1 MGQNEALHKRRYQTM
16 CEEPHRAGSQARPVR
31 SSVFR
36 DSDRLLQEMVTLA
49 IYLLVILA
57 RALGGPCSPNKADVI
72 LVYCYPKTIITR
84 IPECP
89 YGWEVNQLALGGIC
103 YNGIHDS
110 GYYQFTIPDLSP
122 KNKSYCGTQSEF
134 KNPVYHFYNSIVSND
149 SSVIVKSQPV
159 NYSFTCTYNANYL
172 VNQAAFDQR
181 VATVHV
187 KNGSSG
193 SFESQLSLN
202 FYSNAKFSSIKE
214 APFVVETSEIGSDIF
229 AGVEAKGLSDRFK
242 VVLNNCWATPSSE
255 YFYQVHWP
263 LITKG
268 CATDYSILVH
278 ENGKTNRATFQ
289 FNAFRFRNIPKLS
302 KVWLHCETHVC
313 DSEKFSC
320 PVGGARRGAILTD
333 NKLLSY
339 YFEDAKTLY
348 EVFQRGVNISGNGNC
363 LGYRKPKQPYQW
375 LTYKQVSDR
384 TKYLGSG
391 LLQKGC
397 QPSSDQFIGIFAQ
410 NRPEWII
417 SEYACYTY
425 SMVAVPLYDTLGPEA
440 IVYIVNRADISVVI
454 CDTPA
459 KAEILLK
466 NCEDKKTPCLKTI
479 VLMDLFDKELKD
491 RGAKV
496 GIEILS
502 LQEVEPPKP
511 EDLSVVCFTSGT
523 TGNPKGAML
532 THQNV
537 VSNAAAFLRCT
548 ENTVECTS
556 SDIAISY
563 LPLAHMFE
571 RVVQAVVY
579 SCGAKVG
586 FFQGDIRLL
595 TDDMKTLKP
604 TLFPVVPRLLN
615 RVYDKI
621 QSGANSSVKRGLLK
635 FAAFMK
641 TAEIKQG
648 IIRNDSIW
656 DKLVFKKVQESM
668 GGRVRIMVTGAAPIS
683 PSVLT
688 FLRAALGCQIFEA
701 YGQTECS
708 AGSTFSMPGDWT
720 TGHVGAPLA
729 CNIIKL
735 DDVEEM
741 SYFSSNNEG
750 EVCIKGPNVFKG
762 YLKDPEK
769 TAEALDKDGWLHTGD
784 IGKWLPNGT
793 LKIIDRKKNI
803 FKLAQGEYIA
813 PEKIENVYI
822 ESAPVA
828 QVFVHGESLRSYLIG
843 IVVPDAEILPE
854 FAAKLGVK
862 GSFEELCKNPA
873 VKKAILDDMVRLGR
887 EAGLKSFEQVKDLY
901 IHTELFSIENGLLT
915 PTLKAKRGDV
925 VKFFQKEIEA
935 LYSSSQE

>member
-1 MGQNEALHKRRYQTM
+1 MIWI
-16 CEEPHRAGSQARPVR
+16 
-31 SSVFR
+31 
-36 DSDRLLQEMVTLA
+36 LQVLF
-49 IYLLVILA
+49 
-57 RALGGPCSPNKADVI
+57 SP
-72 LVYCYPKTIITR
+72 LP
-84 IPECP
+84 
-89 YGWEVNQLALGGIC
+89 
-103 YNGIHDS
+103 
-110 GYYQFTIPDLSP
+110 
-122 KNKSYCGTQSEF
+122 
-134 KNPVYHFYNSIVSND
+134 
-149 SSVIVKSQPV
+149 
-159 NYSFTCTYNANYL
+159 
-172 VNQAAFDQR
+172 
-181 VATVHV
+181 
-187 KNGSSG
+187 
-193 SFESQLSLN
+193 
-202 FYSNAKFSSIKE
+202 
-214 APFVVETSEIGSDIF
+214 
-229 AGVEAKGLSDRFK
+229 
-242 VVLNNCWATPSSE
+242 TPA
-255 YFYQVHWP
+255 
-263 LITKG
+263 LITLIAFGAVIFLWVISRPKPLLPPV
-268 CATDYSILVH
+268 DLNKQSIGI
-278 ENGKTNRATFQ
+278 E
-289 FNAFRFRNIPKLS
+289 
-302 KVWLHCETHVC
+302 
-313 DSEKFSC
+313 
-320 PVGGARRGAILTD
+320 GGARRGALLTD
-333 NKLLSY
+333 NNLLSY

-348 EVFQRGVNISGNGNC
+348 EVFQRGVHISGNGDC

-397 QPSSDQFIGIFAQ
+397 QPSSNQFIGIFAQ
-410 NRPEWII
+410 NRPEWVI

-440 IVYIVNRADISVVI
+440 IVYIVNKADISVVI

-459 KAEILLK
+459 KAEVLIK
-466 NCEDKKTPCLKTI
+466 NCEEKKTPCLKII

-491 RGAKV
+491 RGAEV

-502 LQEVEPPKP
+502 LQEVEELGKNNIREPVPPKP

-548 ENTVECTS
+548 ENTTECTS
-556 SDIAISY
+556 SDVAISY

-586 FFQGDIRLL
+586 FFQGDIKLL

-621 QSGANSSVKRGLLK
+621 QSGANTPVKRYLLN
-635 FAAFMK
+635 FAVFMK
-641 TAEIKQG
+641 MAEIKQG
-648 IIRNDSIW
+648 IIRNNSIW
-656 DKLVFKKVQESM
+656 DKLVFKKVQETM

-769 TAEALDKDGWLHTGD
+769 TAEAIDKDGWLHTGD

-822 ESAPVA
+822 RSAPVA
-828 QVFVHGESLRSYLIG
+828 QVFVHGESLRSFLIG
-843 IVVPDAEILPE
+843 IVVPDAEMLPE

-873 VKKAILDDMVRLGR
+873 VKKAILDDLIRLGR

-901 IHTELFSIENGLLT
+901 IHTELFSVENGLLT
-915 PTLKAKRGDV
+915 PTLKAKRGDL

-935 LYSSSQE
+935 LYSSAQE